1 MECSVIFQ
9 HTYLRCLLIRCGS
22 QLNMLFQTFIMPLWR
37 GCWNFLSPRH
47 LGLLSA
53 GLSSPTDALLC
64 HRILNF
70 SSYPMNAPYLPPPVF
85 SCPTASSQL
94 CYLPFY
100 SVQLDLLVSTNKQA
114 YARLVFRIPSDFITL
129 FISILAV
136 TVIGVRLLLF
146 MPGSYYTMHHRS
158 VYCVFI

>member
-1 MECSVIFQ
+1 MSIDQMWITAEYAISNIYHPFVEGVLKF
-9 HTYLRCLLIRCGS
+9 S
-22 QLNMLFQTFIMPLWR
+22 
-37 GCWNFLSPRH
+37 LSPRH
-47 LGLLSA
+47 LGMQ
-53 GLSSPTDALLC
+53 GCHQPQMLC
-64 HRILNF
+64 CAIEYWTFPLTQWMPRICH
-70 SSYPMNAPYLPPPVF
+70 PPVF
-85 SCPTASSQL
+85 SCTTSSSQL

-146 MPGSYYTMHHRS
+146 MPGSYYTMHR
-158 VYCVFI
+158 YIVFLFWHPPIIEHPG